1 MTKKQGGEQKNTFE
15 FYSRCSIVKR
25 CRMLVEKEIEE
36 MQPVRTSIH
45 KHFLVRK
52 NDMVVYGLGLI
63 LHYKIFSDATFFAV
77 LLC

>member
-1 MTKKQGGEQKNTFE
+1 MTKKQWNKKYVWVLLEMFNRE
-15 FYSRCSIVKR
+15 M
-25 CRMLVEKEIEE
+25 MLVEKEIKE

>member
-1 MTKKQGGEQKNTFE
+1 MTKKKGNKKYVWVLLEMFNRET
-15 FYSRCSIVKR
+15 
-25 CRMLVEKEIEE
+25 MLVEKEIEE

-52 NDMVVYGLGLI
+52 NDMVVYRLGLI

>member
-1 MTKKQGGEQKNTFE
+1 MTKKQWNKKYVWVLLEMFNRET
-15 FYSRCSIVKR
+15 
-25 CRMLVEKEIEE
+25 MLVEKEIEE

-45 KHFLVRK
+45 KQFLVRK

>member
-1 MTKKQGGEQKNTFE
+1 MTKKQWNKIYVWVLLEIFNRE
-15 FYSRCSIVKR
+15 M
-25 CRMLVEKEIEE
+25 MLVEKEIKE